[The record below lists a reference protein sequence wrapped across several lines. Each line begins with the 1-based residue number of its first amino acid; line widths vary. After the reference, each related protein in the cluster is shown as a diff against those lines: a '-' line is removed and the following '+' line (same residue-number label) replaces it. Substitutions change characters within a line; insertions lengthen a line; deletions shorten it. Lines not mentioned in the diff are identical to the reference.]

1 MERLYSHRGIIFLIH
16 RVGQGHWEWRLVPPK
31 DVQGLWPENGTVY
44 GEIRAAIEDAKRA
57 IERQTR
63 RHSHGAALRQI
74 GVRRLS
80 PELVHPVDPPRN
92 R

>member
-44 GEIRAAIEDAKRA
+44 GEIGASKFFDWQLYVDVEDD
-57 IERQTR
+57 E
-63 RHSHGAALRQI
+63 
-74 GVRRLS
+74 
-80 PELVHPVDPPRN
+80 EHPDQ
-92 R
+92 